1 MRKWILMLLGS
12 AVIFISCKQ
21 KIKQNKSGITSPNPI
36 TFIEE
41 KDTLELGKDG
51 TYEIKKNQVIS
62 FRAYENPSTG
72 NIWTLVKPSGNNTIK
87 QIDDHFKS
95 ANNDPEI
102 VGAGGERRLIFQAVQ
117 AGEDSIVLW
126 NGRSLDDIL
135 EYSRFKIIVH

>member
-1 MRKWILMLLGS
+1 M
-12 AVIFISCKQ
+12 
-21 KIKQNKSGITSPNPI
+21 
-36 TFIEE
+36 
-41 KDTLELGKDG
+41 
-51 TYEIKKNQVIS
+51 
-62 FRAYENPSTG
+62 
-72 NIWTLVKPSGNNTIK
+72 VKPSGNNTIK

-135 EYSRFKIIVH
+135 EYSTDPELIFEKFKNKVDAIIDGGFGHNIASTIVLCENDHFEVIRHGLGDFSQFES